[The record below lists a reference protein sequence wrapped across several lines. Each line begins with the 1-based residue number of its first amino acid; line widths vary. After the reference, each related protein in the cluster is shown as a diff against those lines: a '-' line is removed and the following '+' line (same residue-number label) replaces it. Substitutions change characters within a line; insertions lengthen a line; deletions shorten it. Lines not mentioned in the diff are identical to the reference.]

1 MTNLVMDREE
11 ARVITEYDRLF
22 SILTGLLLPWT
33 GKLFDL
39 GSGLRHAREKKGA
52 VGGAQQ

>member
-22 SILTGLLLPWT
+22 SILTGLLLPWM
-33 GKLFDL
+33 GRLFDL
-39 GSGLRHAREKKGA
+39 GS
-52 VGGAQQ
+52 